1 MIKIITYDSG
11 TGKTLPASDGHEAP
25 VDNPGVFTMDQAYPD
40 AALSVLH
47 LRKVFGKEREF
58 PGWKAILRRSA
69 SGSTSEANGQNGQ
82 TKPEKQVVAV
92 DDVSLTIRR
101 GEIFGILGPNGSGKS
116 TLIRCVSTLLVPDS
130 GRVEVFGMDVLQH
143 EMAVK
148 RLINRVSVEA
158 AFFKKL
164 SPMENLMYAARLYG
178 LSPAE
183 AGPEARR
190 ILKRLDLPERTLN
203 QSMEDLSRGQQQKI
217 AIARALLTSPVL
229 LLLDEP
235 TTGLDPRSK
244 REVQAFVEEL
254 RDNHDATILLTTHDM
269 IEADELCDRVA
280 IIHDGKMVAMGTP
293 AELKAQVANGSGNI
307 VTLEDVF
314 MALTGKELRAED
326 EVETVS

>member
-1 MIKIITYDSG
+1 MMKTITYDSG
-11 TGKTLPASDGHEAP
+11 AGKPGPASDAQKALVGKHGA
-25 VDNPGVFTMDQAYPD
+25 TMMDQAYPPT
-40 AALSVLH
+40 ALSVQS
-47 LRKVFGKEREF
+47 LRKVFGREREL
-58 PGWKAILRRSA
+58 PGWKALLRRNGA
-69 SGSTSEANGQNGQ
+69 RGQNGQ
-82 TKPEKQVVAV
+82 GKVAKPVVAV
-92 DDVSLTIRR
+92 DDVSLTVSR

-178 LSPAE
+178 LSPAQ
-183 AGPEARR
+183 AGPDAQR
-190 ILKRLDLPERTLN
+190 ILRRLDLPERAFN

-254 RDNHDATILLTTHDM
+254 RDTHDATILLTTHDM
-269 IEADELCDRVA
+269 IEADVLCDRVA
-280 IIHDGKMVAMGTP
+280 IIHDGKLVAMGTP
-293 AELKAQVANGSGNI
+293 AELKAQVANGSGNS

-314 MALTGKELRAED
+314 MALTGKELHTQD
-326 EVETVS
+326 EAETVE